1 MNNNKSN
8 NNNFYDKQNNIC
20 SDSCWQENK
29 NNGNKKISD
38 YYTYSTQFIPC
49 EENNVRLPDFMYDH
63 INLRGRAGYGLVE
76 PCLVD
81 DYNKLINNKESLTR
95 DKCKIQLFT
104 RLFKDCPMLKGQ
116 YGDIE
121 SELDILTGADTSLF
135 STYNNE
141 SGNNPNNNT
150 LNCKKLIMEKQIRQP
165 IPLIDCMKDIQ
176 NPNHI
181 VPIWT
186 NGGENTR
193 NFINCKK

>member
-1 MNNNKSN
+1 MDNNNNNNKR
-8 NNNFYDKQNNIC
+8 NFYDKQNNIC

-29 NNGNKKISD
+29 NNANQKISD
-38 YYTYSTQFIPC
+38 YQTYSTQFIPC
-49 EENNVRLPDFMYDH
+49 IEPNVRLPEDMYDH
-63 INLRGRAGYGLVE
+63 INLRGRPGYGLVE

-81 DYNKLINNKESLTR
+81 EYNKLINNKESLTR

-116 YGDIE
+116 YGNLDR
-121 SELDILTGADTSLF
+121 ELDILTGSDTSLDI
-135 STYNNE
+135 
-141 SGNNPNNNT
+141 
-150 LNCKKLIMEKQIRQP
+150 NCKKTIMEQQIKQP

-176 NPNHI
+176 NPNNI

-193 NFINCKK
+193 NFINPRK